1 MYQGKMNKYLMIIS
15 LFGFIYFFNRCD
27 SSEKPATG
35 FEDEIY
41 IVADSIEY
49 DKLNESLQKTFE
61 VQINTPLPEK
71 LFTIK
76 KVSPAQISKFENKK
90 NIVLVSPFNSG
101 SETSKIIDELIDEKT
116 RRRFLIDKDYVH
128 YIYDLWAKDQL
139 VAIISAKDLIDL
151 DFKIEKNKD
160 SLLVTFQRESDNR
173 LKESLY
179 NPKYELKNIQSK
191 LLLNY
196 GWVIY
201 AHKDY
206 KLEKSDKKEK
216 FVSFKSFADKE
227 KEKSLFVFWIDSA
240 SHLYLNP
247 DSVKSI
253 RNKVASKYLN
263 NNSDSS
269 YIILI
274 DSLVNTT
281 EINFNG
287 RYTLYTQ
294 GLWKNTKDNS
304 VGPFVN
310 YTLYD
315 DVKKR
320 IYMLD
325 GSVNAP
331 KYYKRNLIQQVDVML
346 QSFRTVNDL
355 SDERID
361 ELVE

>member
-1 MYQGKMNKYLMIIS
+1 MKKYLIILLLFS
-15 LFGFIYFFNRCD
+15 LIFFSIGCD
-27 SSEKPATG
+27 SSQKPATG

-41 IVADSIEY
+41 VVADSV
-49 DKLNESLQKTFE
+49 DFDVVKESLQKTFE

-76 KVSPAQISKFENKK
+76 RISSNQIQKIENKK
-90 NIVLVSPFNSG
+90 NIVIVSPLNS
-101 SETSKIIDELIDEKT
+101 SSQTYKIIDELIDEKDY
-116 RRRFLIDKDYVH
+116 RRFLSDKNYIH
-128 YIYDLWAKDQL
+128 YIYDLWAKNQI
-139 VAIISAKDLIDL
+139 VAIISAKTLSDL

-160 SLLVTFQRESDNR
+160 SLLVTFQRQSDYR

-179 NPKYELKNIQSK
+179 NPKYEMKNVESK

-196 GWVIY
+196 GWIIY

-206 KLEKSDKKEK
+206 KLEKSDRKEK
-216 FVSFKSFADKE
+216 FVLFKSFADKE
-227 KEKSLFVFWIDSA
+227 KEKSLFVFWIDST

-253 RNKVASKYLN
+253 RNKVAAKYFSSS
-263 NNSDSS
+263 SDSS
-269 YIILI
+269 YIVLI

-287 RYTLYTQ
+287 RYALYTQ

-346 QSFRTVNDL
+346 QSFRTVYEL
-355 SDERID
+355 SDERVD

>member
-1 MYQGKMNKYLMIIS
+1 MKKYLMMIS
-15 LFGFIYFFNRCD
+15 LFGSIYLLGGCD
-27 SSEKPATG
+27 LSKKPATG

-41 IVADSIEY
+41 IVADSVEY
-49 DKLNESLQKTFE
+49 EKLSETLKKTFE

-71 LFTIK
+71 LFIIK
-76 KVSPAQISKFENKK
+76 NISPALLKSIENKK
-90 NIVLVSPFNSG
+90 NIVVVGTINST

-116 RRRFLIDKDYVH
+116 SRRFLSDKDYIH
-128 YIYDLWAKDQL
+128 YVYDYWAKDQL
-139 VAIISAKDLIDL
+139 VAVISAKDFIDL

-160 SLLVTFQRESDNR
+160 SLLVTFQRESDSR

-191 LLLNY
+191 LLLDY
-196 GWVIY
+196 GWIIY

-206 KLEKSDKKEK
+206 KLDKSDKKNK

-227 KEKSLFVFWIDSA
+227 KEKSLFVFWIDGA
-240 SHLYLNP
+240 SHMYLNP

-253 RNKVASKYLN
+253 RNNVTTNYLSSY
-263 NNSDSS
+263 SDSS
-269 YIILI
+269 HIILI

-287 RYTLYTQ
+287 RYALYTQ

-346 QSFRTVNDL
+346 QSFRTVFEL

-361 ELVE
+361 ELIE

>member
-1 MYQGKMNKYLMIIS
+1 MKKYLILLS
-15 LFGFIYFFNRCD
+15 LFGFIFILAGCD
-27 SSEKPATG
+27 SSQKPATG

-41 IVADSIEY
+41 IVADSIEF
-49 DKLNESLQKTFE
+49 DAVKGSLQKTFE

-76 KVSPAQISKFENKK
+76 RISSNQIQKIENKK
-90 NIVLVSPFNSG
+90 NIVIISPLNSG
-101 SETSKIIDELIDEKT
+101 SQTSNLMDELIDENDY
-116 RRRFLIDKDYVH
+116 RRFLSDKNYIH
-128 YIYDLWAKDQL
+128 YIYDLWAKNQL
-139 VAIISAKDLIDL
+139 VAIISAKTLADL
-151 DFKIEKNKD
+151 DFKIENNKD
-160 SLLVTFQRESDNR
+160 SLLVTFQRQSDSR

-179 NPKYELKNIQSK
+179 NPKYEMKNVESK

-196 GWVIY
+196 GWIIY

-216 FVSFKSFADKE
+216 FVLFKSFVDKE
-227 KEKSLFVFWIDSA
+227 NEKSLFVSWIDSA
-240 SHLYLNP
+240 SHLYLTA

-253 RNKVASKYLN
+253 RNNVTAKFLS
-263 NNSDSS
+263 NSEDSS
-269 YIILI
+269 HIVLI

-287 RYTLYTQ
+287 RYALYTQ

-346 QSFRTVNDL
+346 QSFRTVYEL
-355 SDERID
+355 SDERVD
-361 ELVE
+361 ELIE

>member
-1 MYQGKMNKYLMIIS
+1 MNKYLLILS
-15 LFGFIYFFNRCD
+15 LSGFIYFFSGCD
-27 SSEKPATG
+27 LSKKPAIG

-41 IVADSIEY
+41 IVADSIDYE
-49 DKLNESLQKTFE
+49 KLSGSLQKAFE
-61 VQINTPLPEK
+61 KQINTPLPEK
-71 LFTIK
+71 LFSIK
-76 KVSPAQISKFENKK
+76 KISPSQIKSIENKK
-90 NIVLVSPFNSG
+90 NIVVVGTLNSH
-101 SETSKIIDELIDEKT
+101 SETSKIIDELIDENT
-116 RRRFLIDKDYVH
+116 NRRFLSDKDYIH
-128 YIYDLWAKDQL
+128 YIYDYWAKDQL
-139 VAIISAKDLIDL
+139 VAVISAKDFVDL
-151 DFKIEKNKD
+151 GFKIEKNKD
-160 SLLVTFQRESDNR
+160 SLLVTFQRQSDNR

-179 NPKYELKNIQSK
+179 NPKYELKKIQSK
-191 LLLNY
+191 LLLDY
-196 GWVIY
+196 GWIIY

-240 SHLYLNP
+240 THMYLNP

-253 RNKVASKYLN
+253 RNNVAAKYLS
-263 NNSDSS
+263 NSTDSS
-269 YIILI
+269 HIVLI

-287 RYTLYTQ
+287 RYALYTQ

-315 DVKKR
+315 EVKKR

-346 QSFRTVNDL
+346 QSFRTVFEL

-361 ELVE
+361 ELIE

>member
-1 MYQGKMNKYLMIIS
+1 MNKYLITIL
-15 LFGFIYFFNRCD
+15 LFSFIYFLSGCD
-27 SSEKPATG
+27 LSKKPATG

-41 IVADSIEY
+41 IVADSVEY
-49 DKLNESLQKTFE
+49 EKLNESLQKTFE

-90 NIVLVSPFNSG
+90 NIVLVSTLSTD
-101 SETSKIIDELIDEKT
+101 SKTSKLIDGLIDEAT
-116 RRRFLIDKDYVH
+116 RRRFLADKDYIH

-139 VAIISAKDLIDL
+139 VAIISAKDLTDL

-206 KLEKSDKKEK
+206 KLDRSNKKEK
-216 FVSFKSFADKE
+216 FVSFKSFANKE

-253 RNKVASKYLN
+253 RNKVAAKYFS
-263 NNSDSS
+263 NSLDST
-269 YIILI
+269 YIVLI

-287 RYTLYTQ
+287 RYALYTQ

-325 GSVNAP
+325 GTVNAP

>member
-1 MYQGKMNKYLMIIS
+1 MK
-15 LFGFIYFFNRCD
+15 LFLIVLSIYTFLYFFTGCE
-27 SSEKPATG
+27 SSQKPASG

-41 IVADSIEY
+41 IVADSAEY
-49 DKLNESLQKTFE
+49 EMINESLQKTFE

-76 KVSPAQISKFENKK
+76 TVSPAQISKFENKK
-90 NIVLVSPFNSG
+90 NIVLVG
-101 SETSKIIDELIDEKT
+101 SLNPTSKISKIIDELIDEKT
-116 RRRFLIDKDYVH
+116 RRKFLTDKDYIH
-128 YIYDLWAKDQL
+128 YIYDLWAKNQL
-139 VAIISAKDLIDL
+139 VAIISANDLKDL

-160 SLLVTFQRESDNR
+160 SLLITFQRESDNR

-179 NPKYELKNIQSK
+179 NPKYELKNIQRK

-206 KLEKSDKKEK
+206 KLERSDKKEK

-227 KEKSLFVFWIDSA
+227 KEKSFFVFWIDSA

-253 RNKVASKYLN
+253 RNKVAAKYFS
-263 NNSDSS
+263 NSADSS
-269 YIILI
+269 YIVLI
-274 DSLVNTT
+274 DSLVNIT

-287 RYTLYTQ
+287 RYALYTQ

-346 QSFRTVNDL
+346 QSFRTVYDL

>member
-1 MYQGKMNKYLMIIS
+1 MKKYLILLS
-15 LFGFIYFFNRCD
+15 LFGFIFFLAGCD
-27 SSEKPATG
+27 SSQKPATG

-41 IVADSIEY
+41 VVADSVDY
-49 DKLNESLQKTFE
+49 DELKESLQKVFE

-76 KVSPAQISKFENKK
+76 RISSNQIQKIENKK
-90 NIVLVSPFNSG
+90 NIVIVSPLNSG
-101 SETSKIIDELIDEKT
+101 SQTYKIIDELIDEKDY
-116 RRRFLIDKDYVH
+116 RRFLSDKNYIH

-139 VAIISAKDLIDL
+139 VAIISAKTLSDL

-160 SLLVTFQRESDNR
+160 SLLVTFQRQSDNR
-173 LKESLY
+173 LRESLY
-179 NPKYELKNIQSK
+179 NPKYEMKNVEGK

-196 GWVIY
+196 GWIIY

-216 FVSFKSFADKE
+216 FVLFKSFVDRE
-227 KEKSLFVFWIDSA
+227 NEKSLFVSWIDSA
-240 SHLYLNP
+240 SHLYLTP
-247 DSVKSI
+247 DSVKMI
-253 RNKVASKYLN
+253 RNRLAAKYFSN
-263 NNSDSS
+263 SSDSS
-269 YIILI
+269 YVVLI

-287 RYTLYTQ
+287 RYALYTQ

-346 QSFRTVNDL
+346 QSFRTVYEL